1 MIEIGT
7 KNTVA
12 EPAGTIILKKKP
24 ILLYYKNLS
33 LTFKKK
39 KLKN

>member
-12 EPAGTIILKKKP
+12 EPAGTIILKKT

-39 KLKN
+39 NN